1 MVKTKVITRKDNWV
15 KLKYKVKPDW
25 KLATGRPT
33 KQTPE
38 ILEKLKTALMRNCT
52 ETEACAYAEIDPS
65 TLTARK
71 NADPKFSKQIQ
82 AWKEMY
88 IQAIKFKSYERAMN
102 AKNKDSTEI
111 LFKIDKSYSDKID
124 ADIKW
129 EISLVD
135 IAKQMQQKRLD
146 REKWENVK

>member
-25 KLATGRPT
+25 KLDTWRPT

-38 ILEKLKTALMRNCT
+38 LMEKLKYALMRNCT

-88 IQAIKFKSYERAMN
+88 VQAIKFKSYERAMN

-111 LFKIDKSYSDKID
+111 LFKVDKSYSDKQDID
-124 ADIKW
+124 VKW
-129 EISLVD
+129 EVSLVW
-135 IAKQMQQKRLD
+135 IAKAMQQKRLD

>member
-1 MVKTKVITRKDNWV
+1 MARTKTIIRKDNWV

-25 KLATGRPT
+25 KLATWRPS

-38 ILEKLKTALMRNCT
+38 ILEKLKMALMRNCT

-88 IQAIKFKSYERAMN
+88 KQAIKFKSYERAMN

-111 LFKIDKSYSDKID
+111 LFRIDDSYKERKEID
-124 ADIKW
+124 MW
-129 EISLVD
+129 ETSLVA
-135 IAKQMQQKRLD
+135 IAKIMQQKRLD
-146 REKWENVK
+146 KEKWEK